1 MTEKVFIRA
10 EGKLVS
16 PLSVS
21 NGEEE
26 NSDADIMRDFDG
38 QPFIPGTSIA
48 GALRSYLE
56 EKDANALFGYIEG
69 EAVHQS
75 PVTVYDAYIT
85 GENTSVGL
93 RDGIS
98 LSEERIAEDTAKFD
112 YEIVENG
119 NVAFCFEFYD
129 ENSRYENSLISLLAA
144 VNRGEIRFG
153 HKKNRGN
160 GRILFLKVLKKSYR
174 YGEPFYEFDWD
185 TFDWNAAD
193 VKSVKLPAF
202 QKEKGHYRI
211 LRVPLRLASGIS
223 IRRYSSLKNRED
235 YAAVTRRNE
244 EGKAVPVIPGTS
256 WNGALRHRAGR
267 ILEELGVKD
276 ADTVIDF
283 IFGGKKGSISASKVV
298 IGESI
303 LTDSVSVP
311 MTRNRINRFDNAAM
325 NRALYT
331 EVSRFGGNCALE
343 IMIKQDEN
351 TDWIAGLFDLVLKD
365 LNYGFLAVGGQ
376 ISIGRGI
383 FFFDRYE
390 NDREQKEL
398 SALKEKLRVFTGR
411 SEK

>member
-1 MTEKVFIRA
+1 MTEKVFLRA
-10 EGKLVS
+10 EGKLDS

-21 NGEEE
+21 NGEKE
-26 NSDADIMRDFDG
+26 NSDADITRDFDG
-38 QPFIPGTSIA
+38 QPFIPGTSIV
-48 GALRSYLE
+48 GALRGYLE
-56 EKDANALFGYIEG
+56 EKEANALFGYGEG
-69 EAVHQS
+69 ETVHQS
-75 PVTVYDAYIT
+75 PVTVYDAAIT
-85 GENTSVGL
+85 GENTRVGL

-119 NVAFCFEFYD
+119 DVAFCFEFYD
-129 ENSRYENSLISLLAA
+129 ENGREEDRLIPLLSA

-160 GRILFLKVLKKSYR
+160 GRIHFSKILKKSYR
-174 YGEPFYEFDWD
+174 YSEPFYEFDWD

-193 VKSVKLPAF
+193 VKSIKLPVF
-202 QKEKGHYRI
+202 QKEKEHYRI

-223 IRRYSSLKNRED
+223 IRRYSALMNRED
-235 YAAVTRRNE
+235 YATVTRRND
-244 EGKAVPVIPGTS
+244 EGEDVPVIPGTS
-256 WNGALRHRAGR
+256 WNGALRHRAKR
-267 ILEELGVKD
+267 ILKELGVQN
-276 ADTVIDF
+276 ADNVVDS
-283 IFGGKKGSISASKVV
+283 IFGGKKGNISASKVV
-298 IGESI
+298 IGESV
-303 LTDSVSVP
+303 LKDSESVP
-311 MTRNRINRFDNAAM
+311 MMRNRINRFDNATM

-331 EVSRFGGNCALE
+331 EVSCFGGNCVLE

-383 FFFDRYE
+383 FSFDRYE

-398 SALKEKLRVFTGR
+398 SALKEKLQVLTGR
-411 SEK
+411 H